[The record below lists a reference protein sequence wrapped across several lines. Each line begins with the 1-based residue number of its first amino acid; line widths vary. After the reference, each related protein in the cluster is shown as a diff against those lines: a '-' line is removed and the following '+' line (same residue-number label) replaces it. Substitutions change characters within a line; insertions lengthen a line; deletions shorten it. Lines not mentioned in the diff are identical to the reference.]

1 MRDAFGLLL
10 LYLHVVSISFPG
22 VVKSSTCSVNVS
34 LDPRA
39 VTLKFKS
46 SQRQTNNAMG
56 LLDKLYGTY
65 CSVPETCSARLSQ
78 VRKIRNSDT
87 IVVSSR

>member
-34 LDPRA
+34 PGPGPKEVA
-39 VTLKFKS
+39 VTF
-46 SQRQTNNAMG
+46 
-56 LLDKLYGTY
+56 
-65 CSVPETCSARLSQ
+65 
-78 VRKIRNSDT
+78 
-87 IVVSSR
+87 